1 MIHQENEFEFRLE
14 HVVADNPANV
24 VVTCDSVNSSS
35 ILSSITQ
42 YHVAAEQQDIG
53 NGDEEYDQISLNCE
67 DGSLSS
73 QSTDENLPQEQISN
87 NNNNETTTSGSVLDF
102 SFKITDT
109 NESPNRS
116 RSLNTSN
123 KSRSLKRKH
132 PNGTMDNEGGIITMP
147 TRIFHADAFCGIC
160 RKVE

>member
-1 MIHQENEFEFRLE
+1 M
-14 HVVADNPANV
+14 DNPSNV
-24 VVTCDSVNSSS
+24 VVTCDSLNSSS
-35 ILSSITQ
+35 ILPSITQ

-73 QSTDENLPQEQISN
+73 QSTDENLQEQIP
-87 NNNNETTTSGSVLDF
+87 NNNETTTTTGSVLDF

-132 PNGTMDNEGGIITMP
+132 PNGNIDNGGTITMP

-160 RKVE
+160 RKVENFRISKRIHSIILGIL